1 MNLKIL
7 QSNILVK
14 FYKFLITLISFVPH
28 IFSNVKSKSY
38 PTQSLKASS
47 QLCSNNYMFHL
58 SRRGGTRGPG
68 GLRPLPFL
76 HSGRIII
83 KTSTIKWP
91 CIYYCIPQPQPIFRP
106 SAVLFL
112 YYTFWKC
119 SYYGHINFRTH
130 CVYLKLF

>member
-28 IFSNVKSKSY
+28 IFSNVTSKSY

-47 QLCSNNYMFHL
+47 QLWSNNYMFHL
-58 SRRGGTRGPG
+58 SRSGGTRGPG

-76 HSGRIII
+76 HSGRIRI
-83 KTSTIKWP
+83 KTSAIKWP
-91 CIYYCIPQPQPIFRP
+91 CIYYCMPQPQPIFRP

-112 YYTFWKC
+112 YYTFWK
-119 SYYGHINFRTH
+119 YYGHNNFKTH

>member
-28 IFSNVKSKSY
+28 IFSNVTSKSY

-47 QLCSNNYMFHL
+47 QLWSNNYMFHL
-58 SRRGGTRGPG
+58 SRSGGTRGPG

-76 HSGRIII
+76 HSGRIRIKKVPSNDLVSITACPNPNRFSDFPLSFSCITLSESIMGTII
-83 KTSTIKWP
+83 SKRIAY
-91 CIYYCIPQPQPIFRP
+91 I
-106 SAVLFL
+106 
-112 YYTFWKC
+112 
-119 SYYGHINFRTH
+119 
-130 CVYLKLF
+130 